1 MKITKVKPNLS
12 VDIHKMVSKVW
23 LIRLNKV
30 LVLWIHNCSSL
41 VLEYLWLQGIL
52 LK

>member
-1 MKITKVKPNLS
+1 MTRVKPILS
-12 VDIHKMVSKVW
+12 VDIHKMVSKAW

-30 LVLWIHNCSSL
+30 LVLWIHNCLSQ